1 MRVRIIAPSSKC
13 IDSNIKL
20 NQAIELLTSHG
31 FEVNHS
37 EHLFSD
43 ATLPY
48 YANDKRHRLEDLRDA
63 ILSDDDII
71 WAFRGGYGAAELVE
85 DCMDLASQP
94 LKKKVLI
101 GFSDIT
107 AIHVLF
113 NQTFNM
119 PSLHASVLT
128 SLLGDQSHH
137 IDDITKILHGE
148 KHILRLTP
156 ANELAKSARIEG
168 KIIGGNLC
176 VLQTMIGTKLHP
188 NTDDKIILIEDIAE
202 PGYKIARM
210 INHFKNAGLF
220 NSPKGIILGDFTS
233 AGENHYIDETIA
245 SFIGEHPE
253 LPIYRLNSGHG
264 HINHPV
270 ILGADVIIENGFLE
284 GSL

>member
-1 MRVRIIAPSSKC
+1 MKVRIIAPSSKC
-13 IDSNIKL
+13 IDSAIKL

-37 EHLFSD
+37 AHLFSD
-43 ATLPY
+43 TTLPY
-48 YANDKRHRLEDLRDA
+48 YANDARHRLEDLRDA

-71 WAFRGGYGAAELVE
+71 WAFRGGYGAGEIVE
-85 DCMDLASQP
+85 DCMDLGSELP
-94 LKKKVLI
+94 KKKILI

-107 AIHVLF
+107 AIHLLF

-137 IDDITKILHGE
+137 IDDITKILRGE
-148 KHILRLTP
+148 KHILKLTP

-188 NTDDKIILIEDIAE
+188 NTNDKILLMEDIAE

-210 INHFKNAGLF
+210 LNHFKNAGLF
-220 NSPKGIILGDFTS
+220 SGLKGIILGDFTN
-233 AGENHYIDETIA
+233 AGENHYIDETLE
-245 SFIGEHPE
+245 SFINTHPE
-253 LPIYRLNSGHG
+253 LPIYSLNSGHG